1 MEPLTSV
8 IIPVWNRA
16 DRLPEAVAS
25 VLAQTGCEIE
35 VVIVDDGSTDDSAAV
50 ADELAARHD
59 RVIAVHRE
67 NGGPAA
73 ARNTGLSVCS
83 GIWLTF
89 LDSDDLMAPD
99 RVAEQL
105 AAASSAAQ
113 PAVVLGHQSFR
124 VATGIEPPPEV
135 RRALLG
141 GATRPYTMT
150 MFLATATI
158 RSVGGFDESFAVGED
173 LDLLMRLQRAGVPV
187 IQHDNVWTVRR
198 VFGDNLVYDSDAITR
213 ATVRAISRNRARPDR
228 PESS

>member
-35 VVIVDDGSTDDSAAV
+35 VIIVDDGSTDDSGAV
-50 ADELAARHD
+50 ADALAARHD

-73 ARNTGLSVCS
+73 ARNTGLSGCS
-83 GIWLTF
+83 GVWVTF
-89 LDSDDLMAPD
+89 LDSDDLMPAD
-99 RVAEQL
+99 RVAQQL
-105 AAASSAAQ
+105 AIASSAAQ
-113 PAVVLGHQSFR
+113 PAVLLGRQSFR

-135 RRALLG
+135 RKALLTG
-141 GATRPYTMT
+141 GTHPYPMT

-158 RSVGGFDESFAVGED
+158 RSIGGFDESFAVGED
-173 LDLLMRLQRAGVPV
+173 LDLLMRLQRGGVPIV
-187 IQHDNVWTVRR
+187 QHENVWTVRR
-198 VFGDNLVYDSDAITR
+198 VFGDNLVYDSDALTR
-213 ATVRAISRNRARPDR
+213 ATVRAIRRNRSR
-228 PESS
+228 PEHPQ